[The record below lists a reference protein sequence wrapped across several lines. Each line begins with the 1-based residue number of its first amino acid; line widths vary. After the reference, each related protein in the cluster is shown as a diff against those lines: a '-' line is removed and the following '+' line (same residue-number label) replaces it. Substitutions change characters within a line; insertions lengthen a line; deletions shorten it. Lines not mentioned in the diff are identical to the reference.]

1 MQHSPD
7 RKNFQFDINIKSYF
21 YEKIYRRENMFLFQN
36 NRKHDRKNLIHK
48 LKVKEN
54 CFIFRFNFSN

>member
-1 MQHSPD
+1 
-7 RKNFQFDINIKSYF
+7 
-21 YEKIYRRENMFLFQN
+21 MFLFQN